1 MNFKSNAKMD
11 ADQRGKNTMT
21 QQLIAKTLMVA
32 VFGYLLVEGSS
43 AAYASSTPE
52 SFADIAEKL
61 TPTVVNI
68 STTQVVDRDRAPEIP
83 KFPPGSPFEDFFRE
97 FFDER
102 GEKNDDSQPRRRRRA
117 TSLGSGFIIDKEGYV
132 VTNNHVIEDA
142 DEITVTLHDDTRL
155 EAKVIGRDPKVD
167 IAILKIETD
176 IDLPTANWGDSDKTR
191 VGDWVVAIGNP
202 FGLGGTVTAGIVSA
216 RARTLNGTYD
226 DYIQTDASIN
236 RGNSGGPL
244 FNLNGEVVGVN
255 TAIYSPT
262 GGSVGIGFASPSN
275 LVSRVLSDLREF
287 GKPRRG
293 WLGVKIQDVTEEI
306 AESLGL
312 DRARGALV
320 AEVVGDSPADKAGV
334 QSSDV
339 ILAFDGKEVKKMR
352 ELPRIVAETNIG
364 KNIGMVVWRDG
375 VETRLQVS
383 VGELDEDE
391 VVVASRSNRGDR
403 RSPQRKEIG
412 ELGLIVAE
420 LTDDVRDRYELPE
433 GASGLVVVDVDGDSD
448 AAQKGLRPGDIIDEI
463 QQTPVDTAEAARSV
477 INQAKNL
484 DRSVVLLRVQ
494 SGENVRFVPL
504 KIEG

>member
-1 MNFKSNAKMD
+1 
-11 ADQRGKNTMT
+11 MT
-21 QQLIAKTLMVA
+21 HQVIAKTLIVA
-32 VFGYLLVEGSS
+32 VFGYLVFGGSQGAYTRSSPEG
-43 AAYASSTPE
+43 
-52 SFADIAEKL
+52 FADLAEKL
-61 TPTVVNI
+61 APAVVNI
-68 STTQVVDRDRAPEIP
+68 STTQIVDRDRTPEIP
-83 KFPPGSPFEDFFRE
+83 KFPPGSPFEEFFRE

-102 GEKNDDSQPRRRRRA
+102 GENNRDPQQRRRRRS
-117 TSLGSGFIIDKEGYV
+117 TSLGSGFIIDEEGYV
-132 VTNNHVIEDA
+132 VTNNHVIEGA

-155 EAKVIGRDPKVD
+155 DAKVIGRDPKVD
-167 IAILKIETD
+167 IAILKVETD
-176 IDLPTANWGDSDKTR
+176 IDLPTASWGDSDKTR

-275 LVSRVLSDLREF
+275 LISRVLSDLREF

-320 AEVVGDSPADKAGV
+320 AEVVGESPADKAGV
-334 QSSDV
+334 QSSDI
-339 ILAFDGKEVKKMR
+339 ILAFDGKDVEKMR
-352 ELPRIVAETNIG
+352 ALPRIVAETNIG
-364 KNIGMVVWRDG
+364 KDIGMVVWRDG
-375 VETRLQVS
+375 AETRLRVS

-391 VVVASRSNRGDR
+391 VVVASRSNRSGR
-403 RSPQRKEIG
+403 RSPQRKEID
-412 ELGLIVAE
+412 ELGLVVAE

-433 GASGLVVVDVDGDSD
+433 ATSGLVVVDVDGDSD

-463 QQTPVDTAEAARSV
+463 QQTPVETAEAAISV
-477 INQAKNL
+477 INQAKKL
-484 DRSVVLLRVQ
+484 DRRVVLLRVQ